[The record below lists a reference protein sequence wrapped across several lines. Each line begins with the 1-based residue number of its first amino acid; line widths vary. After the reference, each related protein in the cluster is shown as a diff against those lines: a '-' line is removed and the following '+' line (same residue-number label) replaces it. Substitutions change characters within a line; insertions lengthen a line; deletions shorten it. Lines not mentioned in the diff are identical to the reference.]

1 MEEEEI
7 DVVNYDANSSVDVEK
22 FEYQCD
28 ECAWVGR
35 SERSLN
41 AHKRHKHSKPET
53 SEEIVKR
60 TRGRPR
66 KQLENSFEPGTSADD
81 DVFQQRVTTK
91 QLLGGRKRP
100 KTTVDSL
107 DESALRTDREASRL
121 HDLGVIDEDTSL
133 GDYVRRG
140 ANYQRISQEMID
152 GDASELV
159 VGEEVVIDNGDD
171 NDDEI
176 SMNYELRGRLSRRYP
191 EKLPERITMGDPAGK
206 YNCYIAECDWR
217 GGYRSL
223 RMDHM
228 KAVHPDWK
236 MPSRFLLERIS
247 KDGVYI
253 DPEEY
258 IPPFGCTV
266 EGCNWRGNYRASR
279 SAHMRK
285 MHPKEHADKKK
296 NAPGYNSNGNYACH
310 IQACTWRGYSRSTRS
325 QHLKKAHP
333 GWRPEDSR
341 VMMSL
346 SCFYC
351 KNIFNSYDQFS
362 THISNHGGL
371 GIAVDEV
378 FESKI
383 QFAEWLQSIEKTY
396 SITFER
402 KELNHSADVID
413 DEARS
418 YILNCNCTGQK
429 GAQLAM
435 DARNHIYTNL
445 GYLKRRA
452 IQLAT
457 RSKNDCSVHLEIQ
470 EDTSFGPIHAKG
482 YLEHTGHR
490 FGTPLLR
497 MTPMDRQLYC
507 DVMAWQATNSNFQ
520 FMAMD
525 VVEKLT
531 TYEGFMM
538 DNFAAVET
546 LNLID
551 PLDDDPMISLR
562 TIIEQSDPT
571 CFFSID
577 FSEFEEGH
585 ISFGYMT
592 MEMQKLYKSLGPK
605 GIVVIDSIMVQF
617 EDIEFT
623 QYVVILHDG
632 HLPKCA
638 LYYLTTDYETA
649 PAAIL
654 QQLALLDAN
663 PPKELMADASEVWVD
678 MAAKFFKE
686 DTPVCL
692 ISEWNLMD
700 FWAAKVEQY
709 VGNEFD
715 IFCLVAALRRFIRVD
730 EVHQMQGY
738 IVELQEAL
746 FECGYEQLSEFFDY
760 QLTDPE
766 YVKRWSPLLRSSF
779 TSHAHPTPGAAAK
792 TLREMYLSN
801 EGIERCDQWFAH
813 LTKRICDF
821 NAVPVTQTY
830 TLRPIET
837 AKKFFYNQVTTD
849 ENGEVRPVIQ
859 DEHQEDHT
867 EEYQDVIYEEE
878 ILTGTVVEEEII
890 QIDEVGEE
898 IQEVVEEIEEVEGD
912 VTLQEEIIYEEI
924 EEHEGHIDVE
934 LQDEYEGPPNEQE
947 GIARKELE
955 NCSVLSAKV
964 PPHRMHLYQ
973 HKSPEE
979 TGASTSGASPP
990 KRVVVPTRGDPIARR
1005 DTTKTVIRS
1014 KKRKEK
1020 FSQLRDCPP
1029 AVMQALAAHAISYDG
1044 RKKEQ
1049 RPYMFLPSEAKM
1061 AKSNTPAVITPNMK
1075 TYGRSM
1081 PKRMTAEELAMV
1093 QQQRRNQQYNRL
1105 QHSREDQQED
1115 ISSGHEMQEIADNYD
1130 PSSEPVPAYI
1140 AGDESQYHPDDE
1152 SYAPESMVVHHEE
1165 VQMEHE
1171 PIDDQQPC
1179 SSASL
1184 YR

>member
-7 DVVNYDANSSVDVEK
+7 DVVSYDANSTVEVEK
-22 FEYQCD
+22 YEYQCD
-28 ECAWVGR
+28 ECAWIGR

-41 AHKRHKHSKPET
+41 AHKKHKHSKPEQ
-53 SEEIVKR
+53 SEEAVKR

-66 KQLENSFEPGTSADD
+66 KQLENSFEPGTSVDD
-81 DVFQQRVTTK
+81 DVFQQRVSTK

-100 KTTVDSL
+100 KTIVDSV

-140 ANYQRISQEMID
+140 VKYQMISPEMID

-159 VGEEVVIDNGDD
+159 VGEEVVIDNGNDN
-171 NDDEI
+171 NDDI
-176 SMNYELRGRLSRRYP
+176 SIFQNYESNRRQSRRFP
-191 EKLPERITMGDPAGK
+191 EKLPERITMGDPTGK
-206 YNCYIAECDWR
+206 YNCYIADCDWK

-228 KAVHPDWK
+228 KAVHPEWEK
-236 MPSRFLLERIS
+236 PSRFILERIS
-247 KDGVYI
+247 KDGVYLN
-253 DPEEY
+253 EKTY

-266 EGCNWRGNYRASR
+266 KGCDWRGNYRASR

-285 MHPKEHADKKK
+285 MHPDEHAEKKK
-296 NAPGYNSNGNYACH
+296 NAPGYNSNGVYACH
-310 IQACTWRGYSRSTRS
+310 LPTCTWRGHSRSTRS

-333 GWRPEDSR
+333 DWRPEDSR
-341 VMMSL
+341 IMMSL

-351 KNIFNSYDQFS
+351 KGISNSYDQFS
-362 THISNHGGL
+362 THISTHGGL
-371 GIAVDEV
+371 GITVDEV

-383 QFAEWLQSIEKTY
+383 QFAEWLQSVEKIY
-396 SITFER
+396 SICFER
-402 KELNHSADVID
+402 KELSHSAVDMD
-413 DEARS
+413 DTESRC
-418 YILNCNCTGQK
+418 YILNCNCNGQK
-429 GAQLAM
+429 GTQLAI
-435 DARNHIYTNL
+435 DARNHIYSNL

-457 RSKNDCSVHLEIQ
+457 RSKNDCSVHLEIR
-470 EDTSFGPIHAKG
+470 EESSFGPIHAKG
-482 YLEHTGHR
+482 FLEHTGHR

-507 DVMAWQATNSNFQ
+507 DVMSWKATNPDFQ

-531 TYEGFMM
+531 AYEGFMM
-538 DNFAAVET
+538 DNFAPVDT
-546 LNLID
+546 LELIE
-551 PLDDDPMISLR
+551 PIDDNPMLSLR
-562 TIIEQSDPT
+562 LIIEQSDPT

-577 FSEFEEGH
+577 FSEFADGH
-585 ISFGYMT
+585 MSFGYMT
-592 MEMQKLYKSLGPK
+592 MEMQKLYKAYGPK

-617 EDIEFT
+617 EDVEFT
-623 QYVVILHDG
+623 QYVVIVNDEKS
-632 HLPKCA
+632 LPKCA
-638 LYYLTTDYETA
+638 MFYLTTDYETA

-654 QQLALLDAN
+654 QQLVFLDPN

-678 MAAKFFKE
+678 MAAKFFKT
-686 DTPVCL
+686 DPPICL

-700 FWAAKVEQY
+700 FWASKVEQY

-715 IFCLVAALRRFIRVD
+715 VFCLVSALRRFIRVD
-730 EVHQMQGY
+730 DVHQMQGY

-766 YVKRWSPLLRSSF
+766 YVKRWSPLQRSSF
-779 TSHAHPTPGAAAK
+779 TSHAHPTPGVAAK

-801 EGIERCDQWFAH
+801 DGIDRCDQWFAY
-813 LTKRICDF
+813 LTKRIYDF
-821 NAVPVTQTY
+821 NLVDATQTY

-837 AKKFFYNQVTTD
+837 PKKFYYNQMTTD
-849 ENGEVRPVIQ
+849 ENGEVRGVIQ
-859 DEHQEDHT
+859 AGHQEEHT
-867 EEYQDVIYEEE
+867 GEYQEVIYEED

-890 QIDEVGEE
+890 QIEEVEE
-898 IQEVVEEIEEVEGD
+898 EVVEEIEEVEGD
-912 VTLQEEIIYEEI
+912 VTLQEEVIYEEI
-924 EEHEGHIDVE
+924 EEHEGDIDAE
-934 LQDEYEGPPNEQE
+934 LQEEYEGPSNEQNN
-947 GIARKELE
+947 IRRKEIE
-955 NCSVLSAKV
+955 ARSILSSKI

-973 HKSPEE
+973 RKPSD
-979 TGASTSGASPP
+979 GAGPSTSSGPP
-990 KRVVVPTRGDPIARR
+990 SKRGIIPTRGDPIPRR

-1014 KKRKEK
+1014 KKRREK

-1029 AVMQALAAHAISYDG
+1029 EIMHALAAHAISYDG

-1049 RPYMFLPSEAKM
+1049 RPYMFIPSEAKM
-1061 AKSNTPAVITPNMK
+1061 TQSNTPSILTPNIK
-1075 TYGRSM
+1075 PYGGGS
-1081 PKRMTAEELAMV
+1081 KRMTAEELAMI

-1105 QHSREDQQED
+1105 RHPGEDQQEFQD
-1115 ISSGHEMQEIADNYD
+1115 HEMSDSYD
-1130 PSSEPVPAYI
+1130 ASTEPVSAYTT
-1140 AGDESQYHPDDE
+1140 GDDPQYHPDDD

-1165 VQMEHE
+1165 VQNEQE

-1179 SSASL
+1179 TSASM